1 MVNIKVPSDIIT
13 VPQNHHHTF
22 YLGTTNENAFVTKLY
37 YQHNNLSEH
46 LNLNFEILISIY
58 IVHHYVFARSLLF
71 SSRLHLFDQ
80 KYNKNSNI
88 TI

>member
-1 MVNIKVPSDIIT
+1 MVTSKYHLI
-13 VPQNHHHTF
+13 PQNHHRTF
-22 YLGTTNENAFVTKLY
+22 YLGTTKENAFVTKLY

-46 LNLNFEILISIY
+46 LNLNFEIFISIY